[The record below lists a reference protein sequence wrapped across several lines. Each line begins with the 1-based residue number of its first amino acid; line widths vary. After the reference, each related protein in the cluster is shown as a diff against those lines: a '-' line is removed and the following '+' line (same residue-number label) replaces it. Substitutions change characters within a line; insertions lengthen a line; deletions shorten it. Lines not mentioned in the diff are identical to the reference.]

1 MDDEVSNEISSSA
14 AWLLYGCT
22 GAPERGGG
30 SCRRSCRRS
39 RPRRQHCR
47 PREAPGRH
55 QSSSCRRRCPRVSA
69 SRSTVDKSYFSK
81 ASGRCGPLPP
91 PHIPCT
97 PAQTRA
103 AARPGSRQPIASCT
117 LNPAVDART
126 CDYMT
131 MNWQLSS
138 AAHAGRTARMEA
150 LAVDCSRSYVCV
162 CCMRLLL
169 EC

>member
-1 MDDEVSNEISSSA
+1 MSFV
-14 AWLLYGCT
+14 WLH
-22 GAPERGGG
+22 R
-30 SCRRSCRRS
+30 
-39 RPRRQHCR
+39 R
-47 PREAPGRH
+47 PREGGRLLPPLLPP
-55 QSSSCRRRCPRVSA
+55 QPSPTSALSTQRSTRSASTSCRRRCPRVSA

-150 LAVDCSRSYVCV
+150 LAVDGMRSYVCV